1 MQAEPYP
8 VSLASKGGRLFQA
21 VVPRI
26 GEWAV
31 KAGLTGV
38 SESEI
43 LRGVC
48 QRLAEVGMP
57 LTRANI
63 VMDTL
68 HPLHEGRLFLWRPGG
83 SNREEIIEVGHVE
96 SRRSLREVWLRS
108 PFHHVRQS
116 GLNMMRW
123 RLGGPDAQA
132 FTVFA
137 ELRGEGHTDYA
148 ILVERFTEA
157 GSIGEMDCI
166 MGSWATDRPEGFADD
181 ELDALARLFPPLALA
196 VKASSL
202 HRIAGTLVETY
213 LGRDAGR
220 RVLSGRIER
229 GIADRMR
236 AVIWFSD
243 LRGFTRITDTAPPE
257 AIIPF
262 LNAYAD
268 AIVSSIHEA
277 GGDVLKL
284 IGDGTLA
291 VFHAHDASVACGKAL
306 EAAHAARARIDE
318 LNAQRSNE
326 GLPVT
331 EAYLGLHIGD
341 VFYGNIG
348 SSDRLDFTVIGPAVN
363 MASRISV
370 MCRSIER
377 HVLMSSAF
385 LAEMPAQAR
394 DDIASV
400 GRFALRGF
408 DQPQE
413 LFTLVT

>member
-1 MQAEPYP
+1 MP
-8 VSLASKGGRLFQA
+8 G
-21 VVPRI
+21 I

-31 KAGLTGV
+31 NAGLTGMR
-38 SESEI
+38 EIDI

-48 QRLAEVGMP
+48 QRLTEAGLP
-57 LTRANI
+57 LTRANL

-68 HPLHEGRLFLWRPGG
+68 HPLHEGRLFLWRPAESG
-83 SNREEIIEVGHVE
+83 REEIIEVGHVE

-108 PFHHVRQS
+108 PFYHVRQS

-123 RLGGPDAQA
+123 RLGEPDADA
-132 FTVFA
+132 FTVFT
-137 ELRGEGHTDYA
+137 ELREEGHTDYA

-157 GSIGEMDCI
+157 GAIGEMDCI
-166 MGSWATDRPEGFADD
+166 MGSWATSRPEGFADD
-181 ELDALARLFPPLALA
+181 ELEALARLFPVLALA
-196 VKASSL
+196 VKSSAL
-202 HRIAGTLVETY
+202 QRIAGTLVETY

-243 LRGFTRITDTAPPE
+243 LRGFTRITDTAAPE

-268 AIVSSIHEA
+268 AIVSSIHDA

-291 VFHAHDASVACGKAL
+291 VFHAQDASVACGKAL
-306 EAAHAARARIDE
+306 EAANAAHARIDE
-318 LNAQRSNE
+318 LNAQRSSE

-370 MCRSIER
+370 MCRSVER
-377 HVLMSSAF
+377 NILMSSAF
-385 LAEMPAQAR
+385 MAEVPAEAR
-394 DDIASV
+394 NGIVSV

-408 DQPQE
+408 DQGQE
-413 LFTLVT
+413 LYTILAAPPDEDKDRGVA